1 MFVKF
6 GKFYF
11 FKRKYKKQETFSWI
25 FTSKDYKQ
33 TKGMT
38 AMNNFKKHLRLSL
51 SLILLASLLLS
62 LLSCGKKAYY
72 EDYNFDADYITD
84 SAAPQEPNL
93 NGNSYTSGDYSFSTK
108 STSYSYESSQ
118 KAEDESAGSLA
129 IEAETQRKIIYSSY
143 FSIQTTN
150 FDEASAALDRLCEKY
165 GAYYERSETF
175 GNAESGDRSGSFA
188 IRVPQE
194 NYKAFRSEAG
204 NVGTVVHSSENND
217 DVSEKYFDTEARLSS
232 AKLREERLLDI
243 LSKAESL
250 DNVLLLVSELAD
262 VRYEI
267 ESLSGTLRRYDSLIS
282 YSTINIDLNEVI
294 KPAMVQPIPKNFGE
308 RISQAVSSG
317 FRDFGNTM
325 EDFAVEL
332 SYGLPE
338 FILFVVFVF
347 ILVLVV
353 RAIVRKCKKK
363 AGKAPEKPKEDTKPE
378 SPKDQN
384 KA

>member
-38 AMNNFKKHLRLSL
+38 TMNNFKKHLRLSL

-143 FSIQTTN
+143 FSI
-150 FDEASAALDRLCEKY
+150 
-165 GAYYERSETF
+165 
-175 GNAESGDRSGSFA
+175 
-188 IRVPQE
+188 
-194 NYKAFRSEAG
+194 
-204 NVGTVVHSSENND
+204 
-217 DVSEKYFDTEARLSS
+217 
-232 AKLREERLLDI
+232 
-243 LSKAESL
+243 
-250 DNVLLLVSELAD
+250 
-262 VRYEI
+262 
-267 ESLSGTLRRYDSLIS
+267 
-282 YSTINIDLNEVI
+282 
-294 KPAMVQPIPKNFGE
+294 
-308 RISQAVSSG
+308 
-317 FRDFGNTM
+317 
-325 EDFAVEL
+325 
-332 SYGLPE
+332 
-338 FILFVVFVF
+338 
-347 ILVLVV
+347 
-353 RAIVRKCKKK
+353 
-363 AGKAPEKPKEDTKPE
+363 
-378 SPKDQN
+378 
-384 KA
+384 